1 MFGAYRK
8 MMQMQMVRL
17 NATNNLITAI
27 RINHLIAASEADAGL
42 IANSVEEADLED
54 DDG

>member
-1 MFGAYRK
+1 
-8 MMQMQMVRL
+8 MMQMEMVRL
-17 NATNNLITAI
+17 NATNILIRGIT
-27 RINHLIAASEADAGL
+27 INHLISAAEAEAGL